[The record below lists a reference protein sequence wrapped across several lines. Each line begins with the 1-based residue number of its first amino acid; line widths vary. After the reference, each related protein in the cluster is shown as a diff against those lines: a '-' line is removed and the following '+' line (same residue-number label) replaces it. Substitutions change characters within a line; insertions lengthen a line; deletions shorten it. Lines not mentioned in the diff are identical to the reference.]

1 MKTTLPVLS
10 PVAIAASPVTTVSH
24 SLSVVLP
31 AYNEEASIQQII
43 SAITNVLS
51 GWINDFEII
60 VVNDGSKDHTE
71 EIVKWLCQQNPYV
84 RLINHKINQ
93 GYGAA
98 LITGF
103 ESASKELIFFM
114 DADGQFD
121 IRDLAR
127 FFPLIEDYDAVLGY
141 RNPRCDSWLR
151 SLNAW
156 GWKQLIRLVLGIHV
170 RDIDCAFKL
179 FRAEFFQTH
188 RLETRGA
195 MINAEILYKF
205 SRAGYTYTEVSVRH
219 LPRQGGKATGAKP
232 AVILRALREM
242 LFYTSKWYQEE
253 QTASIPM

>member
-1 MKTTLPVLS
+1 
-10 PVAIAASPVTTVSH
+10 
-24 SLSVVLP
+24 
-31 AYNEEASIQQII
+31 
-43 SAITNVLS
+43 
-51 GWINDFEII
+51 
-60 VVNDGSKDHTE
+60 
-71 EIVKWLCQQNPYV
+71 VKWLCQHNSYL

-103 ESASKELIFFM
+103 ESASRELIFFM

-127 FFPLIEDYDAVLGY
+127 FLPLIEDYDAVLGY
-141 RNPRCDSWLR
+141 RNPRCDSWMR
-151 SLNAW
+151 NLNAW

-205 SRAGYTYTEVSVRH
+205 SRAGYTYTEVGVRH

-242 LFYTSKWYQEE
+242 LFYTSKWYREE
-253 QTASIPM
+253 QAASTLHEKRAQ